1 MKYGIVVNSGGVRLL
16 DTNRM
21 GCVFRL
27 YGDTHKTNLGR
38 LSQVDYPLP
47 LSNGAK
53 PIFGD
58 YSNESVVR
66 AFNDGYQ
73 IIKDGGGTYRLRDAD
88 GQRYKELVSSAAVP
102 QELETEGNFVT
113 KSSHPLVGCTN
124 NIRGASN
131 YDHIIDTLPKP
142 RYGFFA
148 KHDLVYL
155 STCVPSYKLI
165 SVETVTTHRVN
176 SFRSYIDPNSMNLDA
191 AYVSNRTKQARRDYD
206 IRTARLAKPSSV
218 VSIPCLPTEIIAI
231 QSKTF
236 GVSIALLHKSPTHE
250 IYMCVGSENAELKV
264 YRYTNDTT
272 DRRIAGIFHSHYGLQ
287 VKGDVSNF
295 DSRQPLLL
303 PLWVSYSAKEVDNI
317 VNDYDVAIVFSN
329 IRNFVNVEKEIPY
342 YPSEHHFFALPAIQ
356 WTSSKDVKHSFV
368 CMVNS
373 KSILFHVNV
382 GPAGGISGMITNH
395 ELIQKM
401 IDDGNALRNYD
412 DWTRMWDVTRAR
424 NYNFYMKNWENMS
437 DMGGYMAVVA
447 Y

>member
-73 IIKDGGGTYRLRDAD
+73 IIRDGGGTYRLRDAD
-88 GQRYKELVSSAAVP
+88 GQRYKELVSSALVP

-165 SVETVTTHRVN
+165 SVETVTTHMVN
-176 SFRSYIDPNSMNLDA
+176 SFRSYIDPNSINLDA
-191 AYVSNRTKQARRDYD
+191 AYVSNQTKQRKRDYD

-218 VSIPCLPTEIIAI
+218 VSIPCLPTEVIAI

-272 DRRIAGIFHSHYGLQ
+272 DRRMAGVFHSRYGLQ
-287 VKGDVSNF
+287 VKGNVSNF

-329 IRNFVNVEKEIPY
+329 IRNFCYIENELGVYSSLRHAFI
-342 YPSEHHFFALPAIQ
+342 LPAIQ
-356 WTSSKDVKHSFV
+356 WENPKSVKHSFV

-373 KSILFHVNV
+373 QSALFHMHINT
-382 GPAGGISGMITNH
+382 AGAISGMITNH

-437 DMGGYMAVVA
+437 DMGGYMAAVA